1 MSISKK
7 TQLTHISPDGKSQMV
22 DVSSKTRT
30 RRTATASAKLHSKP
44 EVIEA
49 IHNGRLPKG
58 DALATARI
66 AGISAAK
73 KTSDLIPLCHN
84 LPLDWAEI
92 SFEKNSPTTIRVTAT
107 VTTTARTGVE
117 MEAITAATI
126 ATLTLY
132 DMGKAIDK
140 GITIGPI
147 QLERKDGGKSGLY
160 IRNGENKD

>member
-7 TQLTHISPDGKSQMV
+7 TQLTHISPDGKAQMV
-22 DVSSKTRT
+22 DVSSKTPSN
-30 RRTATASAKLHSKP
+30 RTATASAEIHGKP
-44 EVIEA
+44 QVIEA
-49 IHNGRLPKG
+49 IYNGQLPKG

-84 LPLDWAEI
+84 LPLDWAEV
-92 SFEKNSPTTIRVTAT
+92 SFKSNSPTTIQVTAT

-140 GITIGPI
+140 GITIGPDTI
-147 QLERKDGGKSGLY
+147 GKKG
-160 IRNGENKD
+160 RR